1 MLEEIRVKKAAQHN
15 LKRIDVD
22 LPRNRLIVVTG
33 PSGSGKSSLA
43 FDTLYAEGQRRYIEC
58 LSAYARQ
65 YIEQMEK
72 PEIES
77 IEGISPSISIDQKTI
92 SSNPRST
99 VGTVTEIYDLM
110 RLLYARVGTPHCPE
124 CGRPVSTQT
133 PDQIIRRILDTLTG
147 EKIRVL
153 APVVRGRKGDYSRLL
168 EKYMKKGYLRFRL
181 DGEFRE
187 LEKSVR
193 LAKTKKHNIEVLVD
207 EVAVHDQSAGRLREA
222 VERALE
228 MSGADALVLREGGQ
242 EALFSLKL
250 LCPVCEVSLPALEP
264 RSFSFNSPYGACPRC
279 HGLGYETTLNEW
291 GEVELTDEVCPA
303 CAGARLKRESLSV
316 KIGGRHISALSALP
330 IDRLIAEIRSF
341 RFDRAAEAVAS
352 KIRKELLSRLEIMVE
367 LGLPYLQLGRTTL
380 SLSGGEAQRV
390 RLAAQVGARLRGV
403 LYVLDEPTVGL
414 HQRDNGR
421 LIRLLRQIRDEGNSV
436 VVVEHDEQTIRA
448 ADHILDLGPGAGE
461 DGGYKVAEGSLRQ
474 ILKSGDS
481 LTSQYLRGEKKIPV
495 PEARRASKAWLTIVK
510 ASEHNLKDLD
520 VRIPLGTM
528 TAVTGVSGSGK
539 STLVYD
545 ILYKTLLNLY
555 HNARQKAG
563 SHQTIL
569 GIQEIDKVIAVDQK
583 PIGRTP
589 RSNPATYTGLM
600 TPLREL
606 FARAPEARMRGYS
619 PSRFSFNLS
628 GGRCEECEGAGAK
641 KIEMHFLPDVLVTC
655 DRCGGKRYNKE
666 TLAVLYKGKNIA
678 DYLAMTVDEAY
689 EYLKAHPM
697 LKRKLATLRSVGLG
711 YIRLGQPAPTLS
723 GGEAQRIKLTKELG
737 RRNTGRTLFLLDE
750 PTTGLHFDD
759 VRKLLELLAELVNRG
774 NTVVVIEHNLDVIK
788 YCDHVID
795 LGPEGGEDGGRIVAE
810 GTPEDV
816 AAAAGSHTGR
826 FLRGALGMA

>member
-15 LKRIDVD
+15 LKRIDVS
-22 LPRNRLIVVTG
+22 LPRNKLIVITG

-99 VGTVTEIYDLM
+99 VGTVTEIYDLL
-110 RLLYARVGTPHCPE
+110 RLLFARVGTPHCPR
-124 CGRPVSTQT
+124 CGRQVSSQT
-133 PDQIIRRILDTLTG
+133 SRQIIQKIFDSFPG
-147 EKIRVL
+147 EKLKVL
-153 APVVRGRKGDYSRLL
+153 APVIRGRKGEYGRLL
-168 EKYMKKGYLRFRL
+168 EKFRKKGFLRFRV
-181 DGEFRE
+181 DGEFKE
-187 LEKSVR
+187 LEEEVR
-193 LAKTKKHNIEVLVD
+193 LEKMKKHSIDVLVD
-207 EVAVHDQSAGRLREA
+207 ELNFHGSNTKRAREA
-222 VERALE
+222 VEKALE
-228 MSGADALVLREGGQ
+228 ISGDDLLLLRENG
-242 EALFSLKL
+242 EEVFYSLKL
-250 LCPVCEVSLPALEP
+250 LCPFCGVSLPELEP

-279 HGLGYETTLNEW
+279 HGLGFETTLNEW
-291 GEVELTDEVCPA
+291 GEVELTDEVCPL
-303 CAGARLKRESLSV
+303 CQGQRLKKESLAV
-316 KIGGRHISALSALP
+316 KIGGKNISELSSLP
-330 IDRLIAEIRSF
+330 VNRLAEDITSF
-341 RFDRAAEAVAS
+341 RFSSRAAVIAS
-352 KIRKELLSRLEIMVE
+352 RIQKEILSRLEIMVE
-367 LGLPYLQLGRTTL
+367 LGMPYLQLSRTTL

-421 LIRLLRQIRDEGNSV
+421 LIRLLRGIRDEGNSII
-436 VVVEHDEQTIRA
+436 VVEHDEQTIRS

-461 DGGYKVAEGSLRQ
+461 EGGYKVAQGNLRE
-474 ILKSGDS
+474 ILESPDS

-495 PEARRASKAWLTIVK
+495 PLARRKPRGWLTIVK
-510 ASEHNLKDLD
+510 ASEHNLKDLN
-520 VRIPLGTM
+520 VPVPLATM
-528 TAVTGVSGSGK
+528 TAITGVSGSGK
-539 STLVYD
+539 STLICD
-545 ILYKTLLNLY
+545 ILYKSLLNIF
-555 HNARQKAG
+555 HNGKQKVG
-563 SHQTIL
+563 RHQAIV
-569 GIQEIDKVIAVDQK
+569 GIEQIDKVISVDQK

-589 RSNPATYTGLM
+589 RSNPATYTGLL

-606 FARAPEARMRGYS
+606 FARTPEARMRGYTS
-619 PSRFSFNLS
+619 SRFSFNLP

-641 KIEMHFLPDVLVTC
+641 RIEMHFLPDVLVTC
-655 DRCGGKRYNKE
+655 DRCQGRRYNKE
-666 TLAVLYKGKNIA
+666 TLAVMYKGKNIA

-689 EYLKAHPM
+689 EYLKAHPL
-697 LKRKLATLRSVGLG
+697 LKRKLATLRSVGMG

-737 RRNTGRTLFLLDE
+737 RKSTGRTIFLLDE

-759 VRKLLELLAELVNRG
+759 VRKLLDLLSELVNKG

-788 YCDHVID
+788 YCDYIID
-795 LGPEGGEDGGRIVAE
+795 LGPEGGEEGGRVVGL
-810 GTPEDV
+810 GTPEEV
-816 AAAAGSHTGR
+816 AEVEDSQTAR
-826 FLRGALGMA
+826 FLKSVLKNP

>member
-15 LKRIDVD
+15 LKRIDVN

-99 VGTVTEIYDLM
+99 VGTVTEVYDLM

-133 PDQIIRRILDTLTG
+133 PGQIIRRILDSLAG
-147 EKIRVL
+147 RKVRIL
-153 APVVRGRKGDYSRLL
+153 APLVRGRKGEYSKLF
-168 EKYMKKGYLRFRL
+168 EKFRKKGFLRFRI

-187 LEKSVR
+187 LEREVR
-193 LAKTKKHNIEVLVD
+193 LAKTKKHNIEVLID
-207 EVAVHDQSAGRLREA
+207 EVVVRDQTAGRVREA
-222 VERALE
+222 VEKALE
-228 MSGADALVLREGGQ
+228 ISGADVLVLRDDGE
-242 EALFSLKL
+242 EALYSLKL
-250 LCPVCEVSLPALEP
+250 LCPDCEVSLPELEP
-264 RSFSFNSPYGACPRC
+264 RSFSFNSPYGACRRC
-279 HGLGYETTLNEW
+279 HGLGYETVLNEW
-291 GEVELTDEVCPA
+291 GEIELTDEVCPE
-303 CAGARLKRESLSV
+303 CQGARLNKESLSV
-316 KIGGRHISALSALP
+316 KINGLNIHELSSLP
-330 IDRLIAEIRSF
+330 VDRLMAEVISF
-341 RFDRAAEAVAS
+341 RFEAAAAAVAA
-352 KIRKELLSRLEIMVE
+352 KIQKELSSRLGIMVE
-367 LGLPYLQLGRTTL
+367 LGMPYLQLSRTTF

-421 LIRLLRQIRDEGNSV
+421 LIRLLRSIRDEGNSV
-436 VVVEHDEQTIRA
+436 IVVEHDEQTIRS

-461 DGGYKVAEGSLRQ
+461 DGGYKVAEGTLRQ
-474 ILKSGDS
+474 ILQSSDS
-481 LTSQYLRGEKKIPV
+481 LTSQYLKGEKKIPV
-495 PEARRASKAWLTIVK
+495 PAVRRVPKTWLTIVR
-510 ASEHNLKDLD
+510 ATEHNLKGLD

-539 STLVYD
+539 STLVCD
-545 ILYKTLLNLY
+545 ILYKSLLNLF
-555 HNARQKAG
+555 HNAKQRVG

-569 GIQEIDKVIAVDQK
+569 GIEEIDKVIAVDQK

-589 RSNPATYTGLM
+589 RSNPATYTGLL

-606 FARAPEARMRGYS
+606 FARTPEARLRGYS
-619 PSRFSFNLS
+619 SSRFSFNLA

-666 TLAVLYKGKNIA
+666 TLAVLYKGRTIA

-689 EYLKAHPM
+689 EFLKAHPL

-737 RRNTGRTLFLLDE
+737 RKSTGRTLFLLDE

-759 VRKLLELLAELVNRG
+759 VRKLLELLSELVNRG

-788 YCDHVID
+788 YCDQVID
-795 LGPEGGEDGGRIVAE
+795 LGPEGGEDGGRIVAL
-810 GTPEDV
+810 GTPEEV
-816 AAAAGSHTGR
+816 AAVADSHTGR
-826 FLRGALGMA
+826 FLRSALGGP